1 MSKNGKS
8 EFSSPFIARKSV
20 MNSAVSFCFK
30 CDVQHRCWY
39 KILNISANKQQFSIV
54 VILTDHRH
62 NVKIFNTFQWNNW
75 SAVRSSTKVLH
86 ILTSF
91 RLNETGL
98 NSHKSELSTKSL
110 SCCEMSVNLLHRTYL
125 TLIVGASNAVLPSR
139 ALILIPYI
147 PLILKHTLPQVIL
160 QT

>member
-8 EFSSPFIARKSV
+8 EFNSPFTARKLV

-54 VILTDHRH
+54 HTLTDHRDT
-62 NVKIFNTFQWNNW
+62 VKIFNTLQWNHW
-75 SAVRSSTKVLH
+75 SAVRSSTKVLDIWSH
-86 ILTSF
+86 L
-91 RLNETGL
+91 RGL
-98 NSHKSELSTKSL
+98 NSHKSDISTKSL
-110 SCCEMSVNLLHRTYL
+110 SYCEMCVDLLHRTYL
-125 TLIVGASNAVLPSR
+125 TLIVGASNAVLPRR

-147 PLILKHTLPQVIL
+147 PLISKHTLPQVIL
-160 QT
+160 HT